1 MAFCV
6 DDYGHLGLST
16 KSTCQPMYKNQPLPR
31 SRGFCAPCLSDLLRV
46 PGDFPRPLCICTGE
60 RCVHPVHLFTKL
72 GTCPLTKSG
81 GFPTPCPSDTPRVP
95 GGFRGAGAVHHP
107 WPPLVGGA
115 SLRPSRLAAHRS
127 YNPMATSAAAP
138 AGIYP
143 LGELISNGGRGRYV
157 KVRVTGVTGV
167 TPSIKLL
174 IILNIVALHALKPRD
189 L

>member
-1 MAFCV
+1 MIM
-6 DDYGHLGLST
+6 DTLG
-16 KSTCQPMYKNQPLPR
+16 CQPSQPVNQCRKISHCQDRAGFVPR
-31 SRGFCAPCLSDLLRV
+31 VIQKCSGSPATSHH
-46 PGDFPRPLCICTGE
+46 LCNCTGE
-60 RCVHPVHLFTKL
+60 LCVHPVHLFTKL